1 MRWRPGFPRSSSMS
15 RRWSRRTSRPSSD
28 CPRAISSTGSSRPI
42 SCSGSVPRPIGPT
55 TARRSSACTS
65 AARPPTRGAA
75 SRAFPDTTRHAR
87 FSRTGSAFRR
97 IREARGAT
105 CVAFE
110 VRCASSI
117 ETGPR
122 RVSTESYLRPGIA
135 GEKAYDPMREPRFTE
150 IATFMRA
157 PLAATLESVDIGLI
171 GVPTDLGVT
180 NRPGARH
187 GPREIRN
194 ASSLMRAFNLGLGV
208 NPYELCR
215 IADLGDVHLSHR
227 YDLERQNEDI
237 EAFYRKVKAA
247 HVIPISAGGD
257 HSITYPIFKAIAA
270 RAPIGMVHIDAH
282 TDTWGEF
289 FGSKFTHGAPF
300 RLAVEAGVLDPKRT
314 IQIGIRGGQNFMDGI
329 EFSRSHG
336 MRVVFIEEFAS
347 LGVDRVIEEARA
359 VVGDRPTYISFDV
372 DGLDPVYAP
381 GTGTPEVGGITTLE
395 AQRLLRGLRG
405 LNLIGGDVVEVAP
418 PYDQTGN
425 TALVGATM
433 MFEILCL
440 IADRHFG
447 AGRGGRAGDR

>member
-1 MRWRPGFPRSSSMS
+1 VSSETYFRKDISGKRP
-15 RRWSRRTSRPSSD
+15 
-28 CPRAISSTGSSRPI
+28 
-42 SCSGSVPRPIGPT
+42 
-55 TARRSSACTS
+55 
-65 AARPPTRGAA
+65 
-75 SRAFPDTTRHAR
+75 
-87 FSRTGSAFRR
+87 
-97 IREARGAT
+97 
-105 CVAFE
+105 
-110 VRCASSI
+110 
-117 ETGPR
+117 
-122 RVSTESYLRPGIA
+122 
-135 GEKAYDPMREPRFTE
+135 YDPMKEPRFTE

-157 PLAATLESVDIGLI
+157 PLASSLENVDIGLI

-194 ASSLMRAFNLGLGV
+194 ASSLMRGYNLGLGV

-215 IADLGDVHLSHR
+215 IADLGDVRLSHR
-227 YDLERQNEDI
+227 YDLEKQNEDI
-237 EAFYRKVKAA
+237 EAFYRAVKAA
-247 HVIPISAGGD
+247 GVLPVSAGGD
-257 HSITYPIFKAIAA
+257 HSITYPIFRAIAA
-270 RAPIGMVHIDAH
+270 ERPVGMVHIDAH

-314 IQIGIRGGQNFMDGI
+314 IQIGIRGGQNFLDGI

-336 MRVVFIEEFAS
+336 MRVVFIEEFAE
-347 LGVDRVIEEARA
+347 LGVERVIALARE
-359 VVGDRPTYISFDV
+359 VVGDAPAYLSFDV

-405 LNLIGGDVVEVAP
+405 VNFIGGDVVEVAP

-447 AGRGGRAGDR
+447 AGKREAGAAAARSR